1 MKLDILIISYKSLSK
16 LSNCLN
22 NLGNERKILIVENS
36 NNLKIKNAITKKY
49 HNCKIIFNGSNL
61 GFSKACNIGI
71 KNIYNQ
77 YVLILNTDTNIK
89 YHHIKKLENE
99 ISDLNK
105 NFAVASPISDDMIN
119 FMNNKFDPFLKNI
132 KLTKN
137 SKQSYTEVEMV
148 KAHSLIINL
157 KQFKD
162 KNIFDENFFFFFEEI
177 DLCRRIKEQS
187 KKIFIF
193 NKVKIRHESA
203 GSINQKYRTKY
214 NDFRNSNFYLTIFY
228 YFKKHHGYFI
238 SLIKHSRKLVKFF
251 LNIIIFYLFS
261 DIKYRKNKFRFLG
274 LWYSI
279 IGRPS
284 SESAKILDKINI

>member
-16 LSNCLN
+16 LKNCLN

-71 KNIYNQ
+71 KNIDNQ

-89 YHHIKKLENE
+89 HHHIKKLEKE
-99 ISDLNK
+99 IAGLDK

-177 DLCRRIKEQS
+177 DLCRRIKVQS
-187 KKIFIF
+187 KKIFVF
-193 NKVKIRHESA
+193 NKIKIRHESA
-203 GSINQKYRTKY
+203 GSINSKYREQY
-214 NDFRNSNFYLTIFY
+214 SDFRNWNFYWSRFY
-228 YFKKHHGYFI
+228 YFKKHYGYFI

-251 LNIIIFYLFS
+251 FNIIIFYLFS
-261 DIKYRKNKFRFLG
+261 DINYRKNKFRFLG

-284 SESAKILDKINI
+284 SESKKILDQTNI

>member
-1 MKLDILIISYKSLSK
+1 MKLEILIISYKSLSK
-16 LSNCLN
+16 LKNCLN
-22 NLGNERKILIVENS
+22 NLGNKRKILIVENS
-36 NNLKIKNAITKKY
+36 NNLKIKNVITKKY
-49 HNCKIIFNGSNL
+49 NNCKIIFNGNNL

-71 KNIYNQ
+71 KNIDNQ

-89 YHHIKKLENE
+89 HHHIKKLEKE
-99 ISDLNK
+99 IAGLNK
-105 NFAVASPISDDMIN
+105 NFAVACPISDDMIN

-177 DLCRRIKEQS
+177 DLCRRIKVQS
-187 KKIFIF
+187 KKIFVF
-193 NKVKIRHESA
+193 NKIKIRHESA
-203 GSINQKYRTKY
+203 GSINSKYREQY
-214 NDFRNSNFYLTIFY
+214 SDFRNWNFYWSRFY
-228 YFKKHHGYFI
+228 YFKKHYGYFI

-251 LNIIIFYLFS
+251 FNIIIFYLFS
-261 DIKYRKNKFRFLG
+261 DINYRKNKFRFLG

-284 SESAKILDKINI
+284 SESKKILDQTNI

>member
-16 LSNCLN
+16 LKNCLN

-71 KNIYNQ
+71 KNIDNQ

-89 YHHIKKLENE
+89 HHHIKKLEKE
-99 ISDLNK
+99 IAGLNK

-177 DLCRRIKEQS
+177 DLCRRIKVQS
-187 KKIFIF
+187 KKIFVF
-193 NKVKIRHESA
+193 NKIKIRHESA
-203 GSINQKYRTKY
+203 GSINSKYREQY
-214 NDFRNSNFYLTIFY
+214 SDFRNWNFYWSRFY
-228 YFKKHHGYFI
+228 YFKKHYGYFI

-251 LNIIIFYLFS
+251 F
-261 DIKYRKNKFRFLG
+261 
-274 LWYSI
+274 
-279 IGRPS
+279 
-284 SESAKILDKINI
+284 